1 MRLEATPLDAR
12 VVMPPRRPGGVDPR
26 VLEAAVV
33 APCSVESRQR
43 LLAPGTIVITT
54 GQQPGLFTGP
64 LYTVYKAL
72 SAVALARHLEKVWKA
87 PVVPVFWCATD
98 DHDYSEASEAAWPSL
113 DGQVREVR
121 LEPRPADAPLT
132 PMYRLPMGPEVAD
145 ALKQLAADLPGD
157 GFAAET
163 LAWLERHYWPG
174 ATIGAAYANAMAEL
188 LCPYGLVCLDAGSVA
203 LKRLAAPHLMDAL
216 SRSAAINSR
225 LVPLAAELEALG
237 RDPEVVV
244 GDPATLVMLEGRDGR
259 DRLLRD
265 GQGFRTRRSGET
277 FTLADLSSIAASSP
291 ERLSPNVLLRPVIE
305 SALLPTAAY
314 VAGPGELRYLALT
327 LPIYEELK
335 VHRQQPVPRWSGVV
349 VEPRVERVMNKFELS
364 LDHLLEP
371 AGKVEARLARSQ
383 LPDDVMVTLAHLRR
397 TLEDDYGELVRAAT
411 AIDPTLEKTVLGAK
425 GHALHGT
432 NDIEKKLLQHLKR
445 RMETE
450 MAQLGRARTL
460 VRPNGKPQERVFT
473 APAYLGRYGPGFLDD
488 VLSAATAFYTGA
500 LEAAMTRS

>member
-1 MRLEATPLDAR
+1 MRLETTPLDAR

-33 APCSVESRQR
+33 APCSVEARQR

-72 SAVALARHLEKVWKA
+72 SAVALARHLEKAWKS
-87 PVVPVFWCATD
+87 PVVPVFWLATD
-98 DHDYSEASEAAWPSL
+98 DHDYAEASEAAWPSL

-121 LEPRPADAPLT
+121 LESRPADAPLT

-145 ALKQLAADLPGD
+145 LIGLLAQDLPGD

-163 LAWLERHYWPG
+163 TAWLARHYWPG
-174 ATIGAAYANAMAEL
+174 ATVGAAYANAMAEL
-188 LCPYGLVCLDAGSVA
+188 LCPHGVVCLDAGSVA
-203 LKRLAAPHLMDAL
+203 LKRLAAPHLMEAL
-216 SRSAAINSR
+216 ARAPAINTR

-237 RDPEVVV
+237 RDPEVAV

-265 GQGFRTRRSGET
+265 GDGFRTRRSGER
-277 FTLADLSSIAASSP
+277 FSLAELSAIAASSP

-314 VAGPGELRYLALT
+314 IAGPGELRYFALT
-327 LPIYEELK
+327 LPIYEELR
-335 VHRQQPVPRWSGVV
+335 VHRQQPLPRWSGVV
-349 VEPRVERVMNKFELS
+349 VEPRVERVMTKFGLS
-364 LDHLLEP
+364 LEELLEP
-371 AGKVEARLARSQ
+371 AGKAEARLARSQ

-397 TLEDDYGELVRAAT
+397 TIEYDYAELARAAT
-411 AIDPTLEKTVLGAK
+411 VIDPTLEKTVLGAR
-425 GHALHGT
+425 GNALHGT

-450 MAQLGRARTL
+450 MGQLARARTL
-460 VRPNGKPQERVFT
+460 VRPTGKPQERVFT
-473 APAYLGRYGPGFLDD
+473 AAAYLGRYGPGFLDD
-488 VLSAATAFYTGA
+488 VLGAATAFYADA
-500 LEAAMTRS
+500 LEAAPTRS